1 MNATQTIFRANQ
13 IWFFE
18 WIIEDAAQCGNPTNF
33 SDPASCYFTRS
44 YLRAIAF
51 KHGMAWAPAWIVK
64 DKSRVTT
71 RGVYH
76 LPELAQYLQSR
87 KAPTLND
94 ATPTV
99 AGAD

>member
-1 MNATQTIFRANQ
+1 MNATQTIFRPNQ
-13 IWFFE
+13 ITFFN
-18 WIIEDAAQCGNPTNF
+18 WIIAEAALSGNTADY
-33 SDPASCYFTRS
+33 SDPSSCYFSRS

-51 KHGMAWAPAWIVK
+51 AHGMAWAPAWIVK

-76 LPELAQYLQSR
+76 LPELAQYIQSQ

-99 AGAD
+99 SGAD